1 MLLSSLNKLIGWKER
16 RNLQVKMVEHEGEQQ
31 RSLAIHQEKNG
42 SGEKNEK
49 YEKKYESQKGKKPY
63 FVSPWPEGKN
73 YTLRNSNTLSKEIE
87 AHFANCC
94 YKCGNSSHLAR
105 QCKTYPEAKVI
116 LTLCGKCHQG
126 FHEQCRSKRKD
137 LVSGENVKDKKGQ
150 NKKMTGKGRKDKRQK
165 EKQEMPELSG

>member
-1 MLLSSLNKLIGWKER
+1 
-16 RNLQVKMVEHEGEQQ
+16 MVEHEGEQQ
-31 RSLAIHQEKNG
+31 KSLATHQEKNG

-105 QCKTYPEAKVI
+105 QCKTYPETKVI
-116 LTLCGKCHQG
+116 LTLCGKCRQG
-126 FHEQCRSKRKD
+126 FHNFVVQ
-137 LVSGENVKDKKGQ
+137 KG
-150 NKKMTGKGRKDKRQK
+150 KT
-165 EKQEMPELSG
+165 